1 MDESVEKTYYQR
13 NRNMILNRSKDYYK
27 NDKERLKEQVRDK
40 YRKNYL
46 KKIRIKREYME
57 ETDTRG

>member
-1 MDESVEKTYYQR
+1 
-13 NRNMILNRSKDYYK
+13 MILNRSKDYYK

-57 ETDTRG
+57 ETDTRA